1 MTSTFTDVRI
11 SGTLNVPQTGISAQT
26 RASILKQDSLAI
38 FPVDL
43 TGLRVWDAY
52 HTNLPGTAATD
63 DLALIGGT
71 FGTAPPKIE
80 AGDLKNLGATT
91 RYARFKLILPECYD
105 AGETVIVSIYAGMV
119 TTVASVSCTVDLECY
134 KITKATGAIGSD
146 LCATAA
152 ITINSLTLG
161 AKDFTITPSGLVAG
175 DTFDCRIAIACNDSG
190 TGTAVTPTI
199 TAIDRLVD
207 IKG

>member
-1 MTSTFTDVRI
+1 MTTTATDLRI
-11 SGTLNVPQTGISAQT
+11 SGTLSVPQTGISAQT
-26 RASILKQDSLAI
+26 RATILKQDALAI

-43 TGLRVWDAY
+43 TALRVWDAY
-52 HTNLPGTAATD
+52 QTNLPGTAATD

-80 AGDLKNLGATT
+80 AGDLKNAGATT
-91 RYARFKLILPECYD
+91 RYARFQITLPECYD
-105 AGETVIVSIYAGMV
+105 AGETFLVSIWAGMA

-134 KITKATGAIGSD
+134 KLTKLGGIGSD
-146 LCATAA
+146 LCATPAT
-152 ITINSLTLG
+152 TINSLTFG
-161 AKDFTITPSGLVAG
+161 EKQFTITPSGLVAG

-199 TAIDRLVD
+199 AAIDRLCD